1 MEAMSSEVGHLGEDN
16 DTMGTNIIEPRA
28 QPVLHGE
35 EHQPVLGEDDHQPVL
50 VQEEHQLV
58 AEEQHEP
65 DEDQP
70 KKVSVA
76 KKKKKTWQEAAAA
89 AGVVTMVRDD
99 EVVFNST
106 KKKTPLQY
114 RMQKPQIK
122 ESAKPLNMAEKKLF
136 KEAFNTDKSRLYKRH
151 PKYGK
156 KRNFIII
163 VEDSVLGKGAQTNG
177 KLMAYACGSLKQR
190 FLKDGIR
197 FDPKEFYLHENHTD
211 FKMEEPPVQKKKRKH
226 VEDDKSEKNNKG
238 LNGREQKAKKLKPK
252 KVLTPGTVPDEISDS
267 SSSSDVESEVEN
279 I

>member
-35 EHQPVLGEDDHQPVL
+35 EHQPVLGEDDHQSVL

-190 FLKDGIR
+190 FSKDGIR
-197 FDPKEFYLHENHTD
+197 FDPEEFYLQENHTENG
-211 FKMEEPPVQKKKRKH
+211 KWKRHLCRKRK
-226 VEDDKSEKNNKG
+226 
-238 LNGREQKAKKLKPK
+238 
-252 KVLTPGTVPDEISDS
+252 
-267 SSSSDVESEVEN
+267 ESMSRMM
-279 I
+279 IWK